1 MNDYINREDAL
12 KAMQDARIMVMGM
25 RAGKTIL
32 SEYAYQCKLQYLK
45 TLIDIPRADV
55 KVVKHAR
62 QELVRTAPNGTRIT
76 RCTYCKTERRN
87 AGKSAYC
94 RDCGARFDLNDE
106 LDGQM
111 SYLDLE
117 GNEI

>member
-1 MNDYINREDAL
+1 MSDYICRDDAL
-12 KAMQDARIMVMGM
+12 KAMQEARIIVTGM

-32 SEYAYQCKLQYLK
+32 TEYAYQCKLHYLK
-45 TLIDIPRADV
+45 TLIDVPSADAEP
-55 KVVKHAR
+55 VKHAR

-94 RDCGARFDLNDE
+94 RDCGARFDLSDK

-111 SYLDLE
+111 TYME
-117 GNEI
+117 E

>member
-1 MNDYINREDAL
+1 MSDYICRDDAL
-12 KAMQDARIMVMGM
+12 KAMQETRIFVTGM

-45 TLIDIPRADV
+45 TLIDIPSADAEP
-55 KVVKHAR
+55 VKHAR

-76 RCTYCKTERRN
+76 RCTNCKTERRN

-94 RDCGARFDLNDE
+94 RDCGARFDLNNE

-111 SYLDLE
+111 SYLE
-117 GNEI
+117 E